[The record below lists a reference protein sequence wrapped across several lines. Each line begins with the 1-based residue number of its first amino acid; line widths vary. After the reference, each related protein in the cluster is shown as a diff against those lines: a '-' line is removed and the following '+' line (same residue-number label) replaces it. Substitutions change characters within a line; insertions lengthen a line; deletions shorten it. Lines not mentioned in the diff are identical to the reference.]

1 MFTLRNLTT
10 SLSLQRDTSQAL
22 LQIQTKQ
29 WLAAHDKR
37 LPLPPL
43 SPKVLAFI
51 KEWYYLVD
59 TDGSGELSLD
69 EVAAA
74 MQVTCFTFS
83 LFAFACTPEL
93 TSPSIPTDARSGVDT
108 CSVFLRMH
116 YVLQSSPGY

>member
-1 MFTLRNLTT
+1 MRSYGISAGSKSRPCCTCV
-10 SLSLQRDTSQAL
+10 SCLQRELTLGL
-22 LQIQTKQ
+22 LQAQTKQ
-29 WLAAHDKR
+29 WLATHAKR

-74 MQVTCFTFS
+74 MQVKILPFLLLFS
-83 LFAFACTPEL
+83 LITEASLFVQIFQHT
-93 TSPSIPTDARSGVDT
+93 GQV
-108 CSVFLRMH
+108 
-116 YVLQSSPGY
+116 GNN